1 MALTEVHSIAK
12 LRTNSTGAYIVTRLT
27 KDCYTLHVRLGDSEL
42 GQALKLLI

>member
-12 LRTNSTGAYIVTRLT
+12 LRTNSAGAYVVTRLT
-27 KDCYTLHVRLGDSEL
+27 KDCYTLYVCLGDSEL